1 MDLSFIDARK
11 IVSKDLKHMQNF
23 LQLLMDVIVL
33 IAETQEEEEEEGD
46 GDPKA
51 ALKKQFGSDKNKD
64 SDKKGDKAA
73 KPADADEEEDIQKLA
88 NDMGLD
94 AGDDLSPEI

>member
-1 MDLSFIDARK
+1 MDEVEPGTNEEEAAQNIEGLLTLLSQQVLDMDLSFIDARK

-51 ALKKQFGSDKNKD
+51 ALKK
-64 SDKKGDKAA
+64 
-73 KPADADEEEDIQKLA
+73 
-88 NDMGLD
+88 
-94 AGDDLSPEI
+94 